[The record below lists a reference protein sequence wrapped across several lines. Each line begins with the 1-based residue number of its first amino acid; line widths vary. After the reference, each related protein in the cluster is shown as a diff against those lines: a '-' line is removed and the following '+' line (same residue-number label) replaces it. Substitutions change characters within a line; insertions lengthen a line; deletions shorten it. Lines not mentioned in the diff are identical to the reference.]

1 MVLEWV
7 EGLNGILLSI
17 DYYLRRWW
25 SPFTC
30 PLETGRVDASCILG
44 WGENPHGGVSAIG
57 PIHQINRSAVSETGC
72 PKGARGPPQPWHSPS
87 AAWPAA
93 EHTASLQLSSAPCLL
108 ITEPTGQTAHAN
120 VQQSLQTKPKL
131 WKEMKEILSHAV
143 SRAAWRTSLPWVT
156 AGHAQLPLPG
166 LWVTGVQGTFT
177 TSLFASD
184 QGAESLPS
192 IWHAAQ
198 KKCNEGVSE
207 ILQCQWKWQHGS
219 HLYEVPRVVKFIESE
234 SAPVNAR
241 SVGDRG
247 EMGSLCLM
255 GT

>member
-1 MVLEWV
+1 MGRRAQWDSLEHW
-7 EGLNGILLSI
+7 LL
-17 DYYLRRWW
+17 
-25 SPFTC
+25 FEEMMK
-30 PLETGRVDASCILG
+30 PLHLPTGDRKSGCILYLG
-44 WGENPHGGVSAIG
+44 LRGEPTWRCFSYWPHPS
-57 PIHQINRSAVSETGC
+57 NRSAVSETGC

-120 VQQSLQTKPKL
+120 VQQSLQTKPTL

-247 EMGSLCLM
+247 EMGSLCLK